1 MRTLP
6 IVRGIVRRH
15 SSPMPPTRIERWR
28 SPLIL
33 VTLGALLFALLS
45 GSVLLFFGMPRA
57 RREYWV
63 LVHWLAAMAALVPYA
78 LYLWRHWQRVR
89 EHARLTHYRVGLHA
103 FIIICG
109 TVLTGLPLVLPLE
122 AGTRAYTIVDLA
134 HIFFGFV
141 FVLLVSAH
149 LTLVAVLTVTRAA
162 GGDEVR
168 QARAAVRR
176 LLIGATLVALAGLV
190 AAIKGS

>member
-1 MRTLP
+1 
-6 IVRGIVRRH
+6 
-15 SSPMPPTRIERWR
+15 MPPTRIERWR

-63 LVHWLAAMAALVPYA
+63 LVHWLIAMVALVPYA
-78 LYLWRHWQRVR
+78 LYQWRHWQRVR
-89 EHARLTHYRVGLHA
+89 EHAKLTHYRVGLHS
-103 FIIICG
+103 FFMVCG

-122 AGTRAYTIVDLA
+122 PGTRAYTIVDLA

-149 LTLVAVLTVTRAA
+149 LTLTAVLTVTRATE
-162 GGDEVR
+162 GETR

-176 LLIGATLVALAGLV
+176 LVVGATVVALVGLV
-190 AAIKGS
+190 VAITGN